1 MVTSSLT
8 LGSVIFRNDGYIL
21 TAFINVLLWYLDVLL
36 IFTEVIAYP
45 VLIRPYLGSFFTI
58 YLVTV
63 NPTSCYVENTLTLLL
78 TLSFITFSKAHCL
91 KEKYPHFLIR

>member
-1 MVTSSLT
+1 MKIVL
-8 LGSVIFRNDGYIL
+8 SVHLLLIGFVR
-21 TAFINVLLWYLDVLL
+21 VLVHTGRYLDVLL

-63 NPTSCYVENTLTLLL
+63 NPTSCYVEHTLTLLL

>member
-1 MVTSSLT
+1 MKIVLSVHLLLIGFVRVLVHTS
-8 LGSVIFRNDGYIL
+8 R
-21 TAFINVLLWYLDVLL
+21 YLDVLL